1 MSKPFV
7 ATVSHQLSRQEA
19 KHRLQEGLGRIR
31 ALFSNFEEQWTGD
44 QMDFRVVAM
53 GQTLAGRIEVLDDA
67 VRIEVHLPAMLAW
80 LGTRIGRQLTRQAAL
95 MLEKK

>member
-7 ATVSHQLSRQEA
+7 ATVSHRLSRQEA

-31 ALFSNFEEQWTGD
+31 ALFPNFEEQWTGD
-44 QMDFRVVAM
+44 QMDFHVAAM
-53 GQTLAGRIEVLDDA
+53 GQAVSGRIDVLDDS
-67 VRIEVHLPAMLAW
+67 VRIEVRLPAALAW
-80 LGTRIGRQLTRQAAL
+80 FGSRIGRQLTRQAAL